1 MSLPSDSTS
10 RKNIMSCLAE
20 LSGSM
25 TRIEGERDFI
35 KEAINDI
42 CEKYELNKR
51 TFRKL
56 AKTYHK
62 QNFSKEVMEHKE
74 YEDMYQQLTNE
85 TVLDELV

>member
-1 MSLPSDSTS
+1 
-10 RKNIMSCLAE
+10 MSCLAE